1 MPCSVSLLLEV
12 PSPLDQHH
20 QHPAGLLGKSQP
32 CNELGGKVPC
42 RRTDGHPGAAPGAPV
57 E

>member
-20 QHPAGLLGKSQP
+20 RHPAGLLGKSQP